1 MWVYI
6 CTLFSVPQTHLPIL
20 TSIPNYLYNCSST
33 ITWNQIVSSPTM
45 FSFSKLL
52 LAIAVLLSHQVL
64 RWSIKTISHKPL
76 FTYSDNAIRGKK
88 KRGAGSS
95 VSIFSHRTAWNE
107 GQADACRWGK
117 GLIAEAPREEQES
130 LLCLRTPYK
139 ATDP

>member
-1 MWVYI
+1 MRNSCPYI
-6 CTLFSVPQTHLPIL
+6 CEFISVPCSIPQTHLPIL

-52 LAIAVLLSHQVL
+52 LAIAVLLSHQVF

-88 KRGAGSS
+88 KKKEVLDHQFPSS
-95 VSIFSHRTAWNE
+95 PT
-107 GQADACRWGK
+107 
-117 GLIAEAPREEQES
+117 EQHEMRVKQMHVDGGMAS
-130 LLCLRTPYK
+130 LLRSPVRSENHYCV
-139 ATDP
+139 